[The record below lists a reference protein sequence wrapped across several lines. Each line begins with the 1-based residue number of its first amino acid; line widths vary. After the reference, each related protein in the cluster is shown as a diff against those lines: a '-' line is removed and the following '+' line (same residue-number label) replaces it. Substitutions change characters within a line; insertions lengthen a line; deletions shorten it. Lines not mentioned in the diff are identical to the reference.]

1 VEEADRIAAEFE
13 SLLRYRDTKIPM
25 EKKMPKPS
33 ETKSFTLRLPAPLA
47 DELATVAEVD
57 SVPVQQAVRD
67 AIVEHIAARRKDKTF
82 QDRLRASAERHRE
95 ILERL
100 AR

>member
-1 VEEADRIAAEFE
+1 
-13 SLLRYRDTKIPM
+13 
-25 EKKMPKPS
+25 MPKPTD
-33 ETKSFTLRLPAPLA
+33 TKSFTLRLPAALA
-47 DELATVAEVD
+47 DELATVAAVD

-67 AIVEHIAARRKDKTF
+67 AIAEHIEARRKDKAF
-82 QDRLRASAERHRE
+82 QERLRVSAERHRE

>member
-1 VEEADRIAAEFE
+1 
-13 SLLRYRDTKIPM
+13 
-25 EKKMPKPS
+25 MPKAT

-47 DELATVAEVD
+47 DELATVAEID
-57 SVPVQQAVRD
+57 SLPVQQAVRD
-67 AIVEHIAARRKDKTF
+67 AIAEHIETRRKDKAF
-82 QDRLRASAERHRE
+82 QERLRVSAERHRE

>member
-1 VEEADRIAAEFE
+1 
-13 SLLRYRDTKIPM
+13 
-25 EKKMPKPS
+25 MPKS
-33 ETKSFTLRLPAPLA
+33 TDTRSFTLRLPALLA

-57 SVPVQQAVRD
+57 SMPVQQAVRD
-67 AIVEHIAARRKDKTF
+67 AIAEHIEARRKDKAF
-82 QDRLRASAERHRE
+82 QERMRASAERHRE